1 MGGYLEK
8 TILCFGDS
16 NTWGYIPGSGKE
28 RYDRKIR
35 WTGRL
40 QNLLGDSCYV
50 IEEGLNS
57 RTVVWEDPVTG
68 YRSGLEYLI
77 PCLQS
82 HKPLDLLIVML
93 GTNDT
98 QERFQL
104 NGYNIARSM
113 RRLLDAVWIS
123 RSGREEQVP
132 KVLLVAPPHILDSL
146 PETELGENMGKGCE
160 RRSKEIAP
168 YYQELCREYGCEFL
182 DAQEVCQASPT
193 DAVHLD
199 REGHRKL
206 AEAISRK
213 VRDMLL

>member
-1 MGGYLEK
+1 MEK
-8 TILCFGDS
+8 TILCYGDS
-16 NTWGYIPGSGKE
+16 NTWGYLPGSGKL

-35 WTGRL
+35 WPGRL
-40 QNLLGDSCYV
+40 QEFLGEEFYV

-77 PCLQS
+77 PCLQT
-82 HKPLDLLIVML
+82 HRPLDLLIIML

-113 RRLLDAVWIS
+113 RRMLDAVLIS

-132 KVLLVAPPHILDSL
+132 KILLVAPPHIRGNL
-146 PETELGENMGKGCE
+146 PETDLGENMGRGCE
-160 RRSKEIAP
+160 WRSRQIAP
-168 YYQELCREYGCEFL
+168 YYEELCREYGCEYL
-182 DAQEVCQASPT
+182 DAQEVCQASPV

-199 REGHRKL
+199 AEGHRNL
-206 AEAISRK
+206 AEALAKK
-213 VRDMLL
+213 VKELLV